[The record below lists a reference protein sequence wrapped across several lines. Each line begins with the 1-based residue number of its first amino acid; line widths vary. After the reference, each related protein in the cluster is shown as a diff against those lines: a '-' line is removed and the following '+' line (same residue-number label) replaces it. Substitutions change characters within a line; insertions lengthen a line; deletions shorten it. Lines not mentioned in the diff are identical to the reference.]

1 MQGIV
6 RYVHQKS
13 GDIVKYRV
21 STDVEGDKERFED
34 RKQNAD
40 EEHRAKYIKGLVF
53 EVVEITDNLNE
64 RYVYYALPQ
73 SDRITYDKTVVDYIQ
88 EPRLKREFVER
99 WIGRLSIFRR
109 KSFHICSLLVLMR
122 TKRM

>member
-21 STDVEGDKERFED
+21 STDVEEDKEQFEE

-64 RYVYYALPQ
+64 RYGYYAKT
-73 SDRITYDKTVVDYIQ
+73 IFNKTYFNKSSLMTQ
-88 EPRLKREFVER
+88 G
-99 WIGRLSIFRR
+99 GRS
-109 KSFHICSLLVLMR
+109 
-122 TKRM
+122 

>member
-21 STDVEGDKERFED
+21 STDVEEDKERFED

-40 EEHRAKYIKGLVF
+40 EEHRAEYIKGLVF

-64 RYVYYALPQ
+64 RYGYYGYYAKT
-73 SDRITYDKTVVDYIQ
+73 IFNKTYFNKSSLMTQ
-88 EPRLKREFVER
+88 G
-99 WIGRLSIFRR
+99 GRS
-109 KSFHICSLLVLMR
+109 
-122 TKRM
+122 